1 MKTIKTINGIEQLL
15 DKCFEEGITNNNEIA
30 EILYN
35 QLVVVPKEKILC
47 AANYYNDCQTYKN
60 QPINISKGFV
70 ICGYRHNHVNSI
82 IEKIYEELTN
92 PKKNFLMD
100 VEVKGFLTNTNRFVN
115 RKEAYKIAF
124 EADQIIGPNK
134 GCPEN
139 EIGLTS
145 EDLY

>member
-82 IEKIYEELTN
+82 IEKISFLSKASPPVILILGTPISAISSKRLN
-92 PKKNFLMD
+92 HSLVDNSLKKSFL
-100 VEVKGFLTNTNRFVN
+100 
-115 RKEAYKIAF
+115 
-124 EADQIIGPNK
+124 
-134 GCPEN
+134 
-139 EIGLTS
+139 
-145 EDLY
+145 